1 MYIPIED
8 ELSEETMVLMEE
20 GLQVRLGIE
29 VDTIGKLE
37 ILITWKLEEDNQLVW
52 FRDMMLP
59 IALMNITAERGME
72 GTRDDEDEA
81 SQFHQ

>member
-1 MYIPIED
+1 MFIPIED
-8 ELSEETMVLMEE
+8 ELSEETTVLMEE

-37 ILITWKLEEDNQLVW
+37 ILITWKLEEDNQLGW

>member
-81 SQFHQ
+81 SLFHQ

>member
-37 ILITWKLEEDNQLVW
+37 ILITWKLEEDNQLGW

-72 GTRDDEDEA
+72 GTCDDEDEA